1 MSDDDIVS
9 RRAKEKSAVS
19 DGGESLPSRVFG
31 ALVNPRRR
39 YVLYYLRDRDRAQT
53 DDLAAQITAWER
65 DVRIEDAPAEA
76 SERVHAELVQ
86 SHLPKLDDY
95 GFVEYDRRSSAVR
108 YTYPPTLLDDVIEL
122 ADTIEGPR
130 R

>member
-9 RRAKEKSAVS
+9 RLSKENSAVS

-31 ALVNPRRR
+31 ALIHPRRR
-39 YVLYYLRDRDRAQT
+39 YVLYYLRDRDQAQT

-65 DVRIEDAPAEA
+65 DIRIEDAPAEA

-86 SHLPKLDDY
+86 SHLPKLHDY

-108 YTYPPTLLDDVIEL
+108 YTYPPTLLDDVIDL
-122 ADTIEGPR
+122 AATIENPG
-130 R
+130 

>member
-1 MSDDDIVS
+1 MSDDGTVS
-9 RRAKEKSAVS
+9 SCPEESPAFS

-31 ALVNPRRR
+31 ALIHPRRR
-39 YVLYYLRDRDRAQT
+39 YVLYYLRDCDQAQT
-53 DDLAAQITAWER
+53 DDLAIQITAWER
-65 DVRIEDAPAEA
+65 DIDIEDAPTKA

-86 SHLPKLDDY
+86 SHLPKLEDY

-122 ADTIEGPR
+122 AAAMENPR
-130 R
+130 

>member
-1 MSDDDIVS
+1 MADDDIVG
-9 RRAKEKSAVS
+9 RLPKERGAAS
-19 DGGESLPSRVFG
+19 DGGESLPSRIFG
-31 ALVNPRRR
+31 ALVHPRRR

-53 DDLAAQITAWER
+53 DDLAVQITAWER

-95 GFVEYDRRSSAVR
+95 GFVEYDRRSGAVR
-108 YTYPPTLLDDVIEL
+108 YTYPPSLLDDAIEL
-122 ADTIEGPR
+122 ADTFESPR